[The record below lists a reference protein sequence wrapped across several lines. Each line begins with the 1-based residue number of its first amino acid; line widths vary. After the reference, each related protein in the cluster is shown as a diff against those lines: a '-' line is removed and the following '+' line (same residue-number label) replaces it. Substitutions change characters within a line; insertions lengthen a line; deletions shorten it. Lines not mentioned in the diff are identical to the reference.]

1 MIILIFASLG
11 GGVKMYPLRVEEY
24 EFSYGNRL
32 ATVFRLNGS
41 IKIIGFIYGDH
52 FELRVLTIGTNTRRN
67 GLGRKA
73 LKFLRPKFNKIS
85 VTQICE
91 EALPFWLKMKECGLV
106 DNLQTIKDGR
116 TLYQI
121 KRTTKYSLAG

>member
-1 MIILIFASLG
+1 
-11 GGVKMYPLRVEEY
+11 MYPLRVDEY
-24 EFSYGNRL
+24 EFLYGNRL

-41 IKIIGFIYGDH
+41 IKIIGFIYGDN
-52 FELRVLTIGTNTRRN
+52 FELRVLTIGTNPRRN

-73 LKFLRPKFNKIS
+73 LKFLRPKFNKIT

-106 DNLQTIKDGR
+106 DNLQTVKDGR
-116 TLYQI
+116 TLYLI
-121 KRTTKYSLAG
+121 KRTIKYSLAG

>member
-1 MIILIFASLG
+1 
-11 GGVKMYPLRVEEY
+11 MYPLRVEEY

-116 TLYQI
+116 TLYLI
-121 KRTTKYSLAG
+121 KSTTKLGKAG

>member
-1 MIILIFASLG
+1 
-11 GGVKMYPLRVEEY
+11 MYPLRVDEY
-24 EFSYGNRL
+24 EFLYGNRL

-41 IKIIGFIYGDH
+41 IKIIGFIHGDN
-52 FELRVLTIGTNTRRN
+52 FELRVLTIGANPRRN

-73 LKFLRPKFNKIS
+73 LRFLRPKFSRIS

-116 TLYQI
+116 NLYLI
-121 KRTTKYSLAG
+121 KRTTKYSLAV